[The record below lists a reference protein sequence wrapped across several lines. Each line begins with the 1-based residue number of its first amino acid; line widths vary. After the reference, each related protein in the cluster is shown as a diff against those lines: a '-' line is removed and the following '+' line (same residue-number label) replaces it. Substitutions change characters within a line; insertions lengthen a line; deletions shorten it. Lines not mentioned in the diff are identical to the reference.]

1 MFRTRKT
8 GSRNMVAYISVFN
21 MYAKVCNVVLWFS
34 CDTVYG
40 IIYLIVAI
48 GKTINLCTKIILV

>member
-40 IIYLIVAI
+40 IIYIIIVI
-48 GKTINLCTKIILV
+48 GKTKFIYSC